1 MENEFDFDSWEVSSS
16 WQEEIHGEDKRDLYD
31 KARVKSRS
39 KYKSPVKK
47 TKPKKERPKKER
59 PKKEKSKK
67 EKSKKEKH
75 RKEIKEDYD
84 DYEDYEDF
92 NQYDDYSDYDDETL
106 QEIENKAKRKSLSVV
121 IIFSFVAFWAIVLVL
136 GAFTTDFEN
145 GKAYVVD
152 IELREEREYLEYV
165 MPYYETLMAV
175 PAEVEK
181 YKAESES
188 LTVFQNSM
196 IELNTIIVNFENNE
210 QGIEEVPTSMQQFHQ
225 QILDTSMLARNYINA
240 EVEYKQNENTSTYKN
255 VVKASN
261 EYLASLEILEE
272 QMIDLQEYVERNI
285 Y

>member
-1 MENEFDFDSWEVSSS
+1 MFKAKNQRRNEEDEFGFDSWEVSSS

-31 KARVKSRS
+31 KPRVKSRS
-39 KYKSPVKK
+39 KHKPVKK
-47 TKPKKERPKKER
+47 TKPKKEKP
-59 PKKEKSKK
+59 
-67 EKSKKEKH
+67 KKEKH
-75 RKEIKEDYD
+75 RKEVKEEYD
-84 DYEDYEDF
+84 EYEDF
-92 NQYDDYSDYDDETL
+92 NQYDNYSDYDDETL
-106 QEIENKAKRKSLSVV
+106 QEIEEKAKRKSLAVV
-121 IIFSFVAFWAIVLVL
+121 IIFSFVAFWAIVLTL

-255 VVKASN
+255 VAKTLN